1 MTTISGQKT
10 YAKTRRSI
18 RYKVASYPKL
28 KKLAINLHGQ
38 YCNLTGS
45 LHILPDFYII
55 GCVKCGTTSLFEYLM
70 EHPNVLP
77 SVGKEIDYFG
87 EYYNRGINWYRACFP
102 LKLQKIIAKKTNG
115 GKCITG
121 EATPRYI
128 DYPHSAKR
136 IKKITPNAKFI
147 VLLRNPVERTFSHYV
162 MNFNNGDQNLE
173 TLSFEESIEK
183 ESIRTKGEYE
193 KMVMDE
199 NYYSWKYYDYAYL
212 NQGIYIEKIKNWI
225 KIFPKEQL
233 LVIQS
238 EKLFTDTASTFEK
251 ILKFLELPKWIPT
264 EFKKFKP
271 GNYRNRQLNQKIREK
286 LSEFFE
292 PHNQELYQF
301 LGEKFDW
308 N

>member
-1 MTTISGQKT
+1 
-10 YAKTRRSI
+10 
-18 RYKVASYPKL
+18 
-28 KKLAINLHGQ
+28 
-38 YCNLTGS
+38 
-45 LHILPDFYII
+45 
-55 GCVKCGTTSLFEYLM
+55 
-70 EHPNVLP
+70 
-77 SVGKEIDYFG
+77 
-87 EYYNRGINWYRACFP
+87 
-102 LKLQKIIAKKTNG
+102 
-115 GKCITG
+115 
-121 EATPRYI
+121 
-128 DYPHSAKR
+128 
-136 IKKITPNAKFI
+136 
-147 VLLRNPVERTFSHYV
+147 

-238 EKLFTDTASTFEK
+238 EKLFTDTAFTFEK

-271 GNYRNRQLNQKIREK
+271 GNYRNRQLNQKMRQE

-292 PHNQELYQF
+292 LHNQELYQF